1 MGLSSS
7 NIKKFLTVSQKK
19 AFLIFRKMKLCDILE
34 NRNPPKNLSIFSEE
48 SFSYISGNGKP
59 EKLLTSQ

>member
-7 NIKKFLTVSQKK
+7 NIKKFLIVSQKK
-19 AFLIFRKMKLCDILE
+19 AFLIFQEMKLCYILE

-48 SFSYISGNGKP
+48 SFSYISENGKP